1 MSSLGTP
8 KGNGQAYWRSLE
20 ELSDTPEFRSFMH
33 REFPSGASELLDGT
47 DRRHFLRIMGGS
59 MGWPAWAS
67 RGADVGPRRRSF
79 RIRVVQKG
87 RCPAR

>member
-47 DRRHFLRIMGGS
+47 DRRHFQIYQ
-59 MGWPAWAS
+59 
-67 RGADVGPRRRSF
+67 
-79 RIRVVQKG
+79 VVRAEG
-87 RCPAR
+87 MIYLL